1 MDNLNVYNNTKV
13 ELIDD
18 RYIEIT
24 DEDIL
29 NLIIFFPEML
39 NNKFI
44 LERIRYIKEPIILK

>member
-1 MDNLNVYNNTKV
+1 MDNLNVHNNTKV

-29 NLIIFFPEML
+29 NLIIFFPQML

>member
-1 MDNLNVYNNTKV
+1 MDNLNVHNNKV

-39 NNKFI
+39 NSKVI

>member
-1 MDNLNVYNNTKV
+1 MDNLNVHNNKV

-29 NLIIFFPEML
+29 NLISFFPEML
-39 NNKFI
+39 NSKVI
-44 LERIRYIKEPIILK
+44 LERMQNMKEQIILK